1 MGMKLQ
7 AIAPVKRWW
16 QSFEKDPQ
24 SCWIFS
30 VLWLL
35 LINWLAF
42 IWHLGST
49 GLVDETEPLF
59 AEAARQMTVT
69 GDWITPYF
77 DGNTRFDKPPLIYWL
92 MAIGYQAIG
101 VNEWAVRLPSAIAA
115 IALVVLGFYTLRYF
129 GFATGASTKLTRQN
143 ERLQRQLWLSAWI
156 GTPLIA
162 FNLHTIVWART
173 GVSDMLLSSCIGMA
187 LFCFFWGYCGNSKR
201 GMRPSASPRIEF
213 EGTDGFKI
221 QNSKKL
227 FSVPNRWYVSFY
239 VLTGLA
245 VLTKGPVGVVLP
257 GLIIFAFLVY
267 VGNFWT
273 VLQEMSILSGGLIF
287 LAIALPWYI
296 LVTLKHGSAFINSF
310 FGYHNFQRFTDVVNG
325 HEGAWYFYFPI
336 VLGLFAPWSVY
347 LPQAIARL
355 RFWQASFWRKQPR
368 QAQLGIFA
376 FFWFVCIFI
385 FFSISVTKLPS
396 YVLPLIPAAAILV
409 ALGWSEALT
418 RNYQFEPDCSLLIS
432 IIANVLFL
440 VVIAIGFFVSPN
452 FIGKDPAVPNLDELL
467 AQSGL
472 PWRGGIIWGL
482 TALAIAFC
490 LLRRK
495 GWRWL
500 VCINLIGY
508 IAFISFML
516 IPTSFFID
524 RTRQLPL
531 REISQTIVRVQ
542 QPAEELWMIDF
553 KKPSVVFYARRGVRF
568 FKHKEELDAYLAQN
582 GGTQIKSPTILILSR
597 TKHIKRLG
605 IQPEDY
611 QHLDTKQAYQLIRV
625 PTKVILERVIVQQ
638 PPEGI

>member
-1 MGMKLQ
+1 MKPQ
-7 AIAPVKRWW
+7 AIALVKRWW
-16 QSFEKDPQ
+16 QSFEKDPR

-35 LINWLAF
+35 LISWVAF

-77 DGNTRFDKPPLIYWL
+77 DGKTRFDKPPLIYWL
-92 MAIGYQAIG
+92 MAIGYKSIG

-129 GFATGASTKLTRQN
+129 GFATAARSKVTQQSD
-143 ERLQRQLWLSAWI
+143 RLQRQLWLSAWI
-156 GTPLIA
+156 GAPLMA

-187 LFCFFWGYCGNSKR
+187 LFCFFWGYSSNLK
-201 GMRPSASPRIEF
+201 
-213 EGTDGFKI
+213 FKI
-221 QNSKKL
+221 QKAKKL
-227 FSVPNRWYVSFY
+227 FSIPNRWYVSFY

-245 VLTKGPVGVVLP
+245 VLAKGPVGIVLP
-257 GLIIFAFLVY
+257 GLIIFAFLLY
-267 VGNFWT
+267 AGNFWT

-287 LAIALPWYI
+287 LVITIPWYI

-310 FGYHNFQRFTDVVNG
+310 FGYHNLQRFTDVVNG
-325 HEGAWYFYFPI
+325 HEGPWYFYFPI

-347 LPQAIARL
+347 LPYAIARL
-355 RFWQASFWRKQPR
+355 RFWQPSFWRKQPR

-376 FFWFVCIFI
+376 FFWFVCIFS
-385 FFSISVTKLPS
+385 FFTISVTKLPS
-396 YVLPLIPAAAILV
+396 YALPLIPAAAILV

-418 RNYQFEPDCSLLIS
+418 RNYQFKLDRPLLIS
-432 IIANVLFL
+432 IIVNVLL
-440 VVIAIGFFVSPN
+440 LIVLAVGFIVSPH
-452 FIGKDPAVPNLDELL
+452 FIGKDPAVPNLDELV

-472 PWRGGIIWGL
+472 PWRGGTIWGL
-482 TALAIAFC
+482 TALAIALV

-524 RTRQLPL
+524 QTRQLPL
-531 REISQTIVRVQ
+531 REISETIVRVQ

-553 KKPSVVFYARRGVRF
+553 KKPSVVFYAGRGVRF
-568 FKHKEELDAYLAQN
+568 FKHQEQLEAYLAQD
-582 GGTQIKSPTILILSR
+582 GSTKIKSPTILILSR
-597 TKHIKRLG
+597 AKQIKRLG
-605 IQPEDY
+605 IQPKDY
-611 QHLDTKQAYQLIRV
+611 QKLDTQQAYQLIRV
-625 PTKVILERVIVQQ
+625 PTKVILDKLFHI
-638 PPEGI
+638 

>member
-1 MGMKLQ
+1 MKLQ
-7 AIAPVKRWW
+7 AIAFVKKWW
-16 QSFEKDPQ
+16 QSFEKDPR

-30 VLWLL
+30 ILWLL

-92 MAIGYQAIG
+92 MAIGYNSIG

-115 IALVVLGFYTLRYF
+115 IALVVLGFYTLRHF
-129 GFATGASTKLTRQN
+129 GFATAASTKATQQS

-156 GTPLIA
+156 GAPLIA

-187 LFCFFWGYCGNSKR
+187 LFCFFWGYSRKSKVE
-201 GMRPSASPRIEF
+201 GLSPEF
-213 EGTDGFKI
+213 TSGVYKPHKS
-221 QNSKKL
+221 QKSKKL
-227 FSVPNRWYVSFY
+227 FSIPNRWYISFY

-257 GLIIFAFLVY
+257 GLIIFAFLLY
-267 VGNFWT
+267 AGNFWT
-273 VLQEMSILSGGLIF
+273 VLQEMSIISGGLIF

-325 HEGAWYFYFPI
+325 HEGPWYFYFPV

-347 LPQAIARL
+347 LPYAIARL
-355 RFWQASFWRKQPR
+355 RFWKPSFWRKQPR

-385 FFSISVTKLPS
+385 FFTISVTKLPS

-409 ALGWSEALT
+409 ALAWSEALT
-418 RNYQFEPDCSLLIS
+418 RNQQFKLDRPLLVS

-440 VVIAIGFFVSPN
+440 IVLAFGFVFSPN
-452 FIGKDPAVPNLDELL
+452 LIGKDPAVPNLDELL

-472 PWRGGIIWGL
+472 PWRGGMIWGL
-482 TALAIAFC
+482 TALAIALVLFK
-490 LLRRK
+490 RK

-508 IAFISFML
+508 IAFISFLL

-524 RTRQLPL
+524 QTRQLPL
-531 REISQTIVRVQ
+531 REISETIVRVQ

-553 KKPSVVFYARRGVRF
+553 KKPSVVFYARRGVHF
-568 FKHKEELDAYLAQN
+568 FKHQKELEAYLARD
-582 GGTQIKSPTILILSR
+582 GGTKIKSPTILILSR
-597 TKHIKRLG
+597 AKHINRLG
-605 IQPEDY
+605 IQPKDY
-611 QHLDTKQAYQLIRV
+611 QQLDTKQAYQLIRV
-625 PTKVILERVIVQQ
+625 PTKVILDRVIVRQ
-638 PPEGI
+638 PPEVI